1 LEKDIWICWVP
12 KYEACVSGGLRLIP
26 EKALR
31 DAPRLDYE
39 RMIADGMF
47 EGEQPNFESIV
58 RRLEALEK
66 EINAT

>member
-1 LEKDIWICWVP
+1 
-12 KYEACVSGGLRLIP
+12 LIP

-31 DAPRLDYE
+31 EALRLDHE
-39 RMIADGMF
+39 KMIADGMF
-47 EGEQPNFESIV
+47 EGEPPSFESIV